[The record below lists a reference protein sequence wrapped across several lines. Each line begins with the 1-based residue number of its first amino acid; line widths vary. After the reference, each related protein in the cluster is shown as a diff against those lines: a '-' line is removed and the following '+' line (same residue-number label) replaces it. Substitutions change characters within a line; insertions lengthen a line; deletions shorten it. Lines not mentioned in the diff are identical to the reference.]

1 VVETLTESVLEKM
14 EKMDRKLDA
23 LKEFLEDVFITP
35 EESEL
40 AKEADKAVR
49 LKKFDELV
57 PLDGV

>member
-1 VVETLTESVLEKM
+1 MTESVLEKM
-14 EKMDRKLDA
+14 EEMDRKLDA
-23 LKEFLEDVFITP
+23 LKEFLEDVFMTP
-35 EESEL
+35 EESGL